1 MGVYLR
7 NQKEINLLADDAH
20 LPVGSIS
27 SDGNFTFRPDQL
39 MVGSDGKPVM
49 VNGQYVPKDYAL
61 LPKEAMTVDER
72 NLGIVQVGLT
82 QPIYMG
88 GKIRAYNQIAGLSE
102 RLAKS
107 KRSQELQNVILS
119 TDEAYWQIISLVNR
133 KKLADKYVETLTKF
147 VHDVELMHVTGVH
160 YLDRFAE
167 TLIATHADLAARQ
180 LDPPAPAALAR
191 ERRHRIHDQMEREGQ
206 ASARITLKTSVGM
219 SDEAFAAALAKAK
232 AEGRESVHV
241 RAWLSIPAECL
252 AQSEIELQSFTEQP
266 GRIADAN
273 APQRTVCWE
282 ADLTENRRFGVQYR
296 YKTTAVYADPL
307 DFVPAPEQPTF
318 DTEEQ
323 APHIVFTP
331 YLRALAAQL
340 TEGITDPAEKA
351 KRIYDYVT
359 LNVRYHY
366 QPAYFVQDCLPDRCA
381 RDRRGDCGIMA
392 LTFITLCRL
401 VGIPARWQSGLSVS
415 PTGVGCH
422 DWAMFYIAPKGW
434 MYADCSFGAS
444 MARQGEEELR
454 RHYFGSL
461 DTGRMVANRAFE
473 APFDPPMYGFRSD
486 PYDNQSGECEVD
498 GVGLYGDALDT
509 RKELVDFE
517 DL

>member
-1 MGVYLR
+1 
-7 NQKEINLLADDAH
+7 
-20 LPVGSIS
+20 
-27 SDGNFTFRPDQL
+27 
-39 MVGSDGKPVM
+39 
-49 VNGQYVPKDYAL
+49 
-61 LPKEAMTVDER
+61 
-72 NLGIVQVGLT
+72 
-82 QPIYMG
+82 
-88 GKIRAYNQIAGLSE
+88 
-102 RLAKS
+102 
-107 KRSQELQNVILS
+107 
-119 TDEAYWQIISLVNR
+119 
-133 KKLADKYVETLTKF
+133 
-147 VHDVELMHVTGVH
+147 
-160 YLDRFAE
+160 
-167 TLIATHADLAARQ
+167 
-180 LDPPAPAALAR
+180 
-191 ERRHRIHDQMEREGQ
+191 MEREGQ

-241 RAWLSIPAECL
+241 RAWLPIPAECL

-351 KRIYDYVT
+351 KRIYDYIT

-381 RDRRGDCGIMA
+381 RNRRGDCGIMA

-444 MARQGEEELR
+444 MARQGEEEL
-454 RHYFGSL
+454 
-461 DTGRMVANRAFE
+461 GRLW
-473 APFDPPMYGFRSD
+473 
-486 PYDNQSGECEVD
+486 QSGHRAH
-498 GVGLYGDALDT
+498 GGKPRL
-509 RKELVDFE
+509 
-517 DL
+517 

>member
-1 MGVYLR
+1 M
-7 NQKEINLLADDAH
+7 
-20 LPVGSIS
+20 
-27 SDGNFTFRPDQL
+27 
-39 MVGSDGKPVM
+39 
-49 VNGQYVPKDYAL
+49 
-61 LPKEAMTVDER
+61 
-72 NLGIVQVGLT
+72 
-82 QPIYMG
+82 
-88 GKIRAYNQIAGLSE
+88 
-102 RLAKS
+102 
-107 KRSQELQNVILS
+107 
-119 TDEAYWQIISLVNR
+119 
-133 KKLADKYVETLTKF
+133 
-147 VHDVELMHVTGVH
+147 
-160 YLDRFAE
+160 
-167 TLIATHADLAARQ
+167 
-180 LDPPAPAALAR
+180 
-191 ERRHRIHDQMEREGQ
+191 
-206 ASARITLKTSVGM
+206 
-219 SDEAFAAALAKAK
+219 
-232 AEGRESVHV
+232 
-241 RAWLSIPAECL
+241 
-252 AQSEIELQSFTEQP
+252 
-266 GRIADAN
+266 
-273 APQRTVCWE
+273 
-282 ADLTENRRFGVQYR
+282 QYR

-331 YLRALAAQL
+331 YLRVLAAQL

-381 RDRRGDCGIMA
+381 RNRRGDCGIMA

-461 DTGRMVANRAFE
+461 DTGRMALKHPLTRRCTGSAPTPMITSRASARWTAWAFM
-473 APFDPPMYGFRSD
+473 AMRWIPGKNWSISRTY
-486 PYDNQSGECEVD
+486 NQWN
-498 GVGLYGDALDT
+498 
-509 RKELVDFE
+509 F
-517 DL
+517 